1 MSTPLYDAIVTKV
14 RNWVNRDESIL
25 TDSLVSNFLDYSAD
39 YCYRNLRIP
48 PLEHTFVYNAI
59 TSETEGED
67 SILMPSDLSELIQFS
82 KVDNQSNRTV
92 FNERLS
98 LFAMQDKDMTKNNNN
113 FARKGRALVFEPKA
127 EIGDRFEVY
136 YYRRLPDLDATYVVN
151 QANINAGLATP
162 NGVPGAG
169 GVEFPTGSNLYYTGT
184 EVPNWLRDDHERMLL
199 WGAVAHALDYIGED
213 ERAAKFFAK
222 QKEAILEL
230 NSEETKRKVNGGSMV
245 ATYSNVAQ
253 F

>member
-14 RNWVNRDESIL
+14 RSWVNRDESIL
-25 TDSLVSNFLDYSAD
+25 TDALVSNFLDYSAD

-151 QANINAGLATP
+151 QANINAGLAIP
-162 NGVPGAG
+162 NGAPGLAG
-169 GVEFPTGSNLYYTGT
+169 SVEFPTGSNLYYTST
-184 EVPNWLRDDHERMLL
+184 EVPNWLRD
-199 WGAVAHALDYIGED
+199 
-213 ERAAKFFAK
+213 
-222 QKEAILEL
+222 
-230 NSEETKRKVNGGSMV
+230 EETKRKVKGGSMV

>member
-25 TDSLVSNFLDYSAD
+25 TKDLVSNFLDYSAD

-98 LFAMQDKDMTKNNNN
+98 LFAMQDKDITKNNNN

-169 GVEFPTGSNLYYTGT
+169 GVEFPAGSNLYYTGT

-222 QKEAILEL
+222 QKEAIIEL
-230 NSEETKRKVNGGSMV
+230 NNEETKRKVKGGSMV

>member
-25 TDSLVSNFLDYSAD
+25 TDALVSNFLDYSAD

-136 YYRRLPDLDATYVVN
+136 YYRRLPDLNATYVVN
-151 QANINAGLATP
+151 QANIYAGLAIRVQGIP
-162 NGVPGAG
+162 SGAQ
-169 GVEFPTGSNLYYTGT
+169 EFPAGSNDYYVGT

-222 QKEAILEL
+222 QKEAIIEL
-230 NSEETKRKVNGGSMV
+230 NNEEIKRKVKGGSMV

>member
-25 TDSLVSNFLDYSAD
+25 TKDLVSNFLDYSAD

-98 LFAMQDKDMTKNNNN
+98 LFAMQDKDITKNNNN

-151 QANINAGLATP
+151 QANINAGLATS
-162 NGVPGAG
+162 NGIPGSG
-169 GVEFPTGSNLYYTGT
+169 GVEFPAGSNLYYTGT

-222 QKEAILEL
+222 QKEAIIEL
-230 NSEETKRKVNGGSMV
+230 NNEETKRKVKGGSMV

>member
-169 GVEFPTGSNLYYTGT
+169 GVEFPAGSNLYYTGT

-222 QKEAILEL
+222 QKEAIIEL
-230 NSEETKRKVNGGSMV
+230 NNEETKRKVKGGSMV

>member
-1 MSTPLYDAIVTKV
+1 MSTPLYDAIVAKV
-14 RNWVNRDESIL
+14 RNWVNRDEAIL

-136 YYRRLPDLDATYVVN
+136 YYRRLPDLDAKYVVN
-151 QANINAGLATP
+151 QANINAGLAVQGESGT
-162 NGVPGAG
+162 
-169 GVEFPTGSNLYYTGT
+169 EFPTGSGVLYTGT

-222 QKEAILEL
+222 QKEAIVEL
-230 NSEETKRKVNGGSMV
+230 NNEEKQRKVKGGSMV

>member
-127 EIGDRFEVY
+127 EIGDRFEIY

-162 NGVPGAG
+162 NGVPGDG
-169 GVEFPTGSNLYYTGT
+169 GVEFPAGSNLYYTGT

-222 QKEAILEL
+222 QKEAIIEL
-230 NSEETKRKVNGGSMV
+230 NNEETKRKVKGGSMV

>member
-25 TDSLVSNFLDYSAD
+25 TKDLVSNFLDYSAD

-169 GVEFPTGSNLYYTGT
+169 GVEFPAGSNLYYTGT

-222 QKEAILEL
+222 QKEAIIEL
-230 NSEETKRKVNGGSMV
+230 NNEETKRKVKGGSMV

>member
-14 RNWVNRDESIL
+14 RDWVNRDDSIL

-169 GVEFPTGSNLYYTGT
+169 GVEFPAGSNLYYTGT

-222 QKEAILEL
+222 QKEAIIEL
-230 NSEETKRKVNGGSMV
+230 NNEETKRKVKGGSMV

>member
-14 RNWVNRDESIL
+14 RSWVNRDESIL
-25 TDSLVSNFLDYSAD
+25 TDALVSNFLDYSAD

-162 NGVPGAG
+162 NGAPGTG
-169 GVEFPTGSNLYYTGT
+169 DVEFPTGSNLYYTGT

-199 WGAVAHALDYIGED
+199 WGGVAHALDYIGED

-222 QKEAILEL
+222 QKEAIIEL
-230 NSEETKRKVNGGSMV
+230 NNEETKRKVKGGSMV

>member
-14 RNWVNRDESIL
+14 RSWVNRDESIL
-25 TDSLVSNFLDYSAD
+25 TDALVSNFLDYSAD

-199 WGAVAHALDYIGED
+199 WGGVAHALDYIGED

-222 QKEAILEL
+222 QKEAIIEL
-230 NSEETKRKVNGGSMV
+230 NNEETKRKVKGGSMV

>member
-1 MSTPLYDAIVTKV
+1 MSTPLYDAMVAKV
-14 RNWVNRDESIL
+14 RSWVNRDENVL
-25 TDSLVSNFLDYSAD
+25 TDSLVNNFLDYSAD
-39 YCYRNLRIP
+39 YCYRHLRIP

-82 KVDNQSNRTV
+82 KVNNQSERTV

-98 LFAMQDKDMTKNNNN
+98 LFAMQDKDMAKLNNN

-127 EIGDRFEVY
+127 EIGDRFEIY
-136 YYRRLPDLDATYVVN
+136 YYRRLADLDATYIVN

-199 WGAVAHALDYIGED
+199 WGAIAHALDYIGED
-213 ERAAKFFAK
+213 ERALKFFDK
-222 QKEAILEL
+222 QKAAIAEL
-230 NSEETKRKVNGGSMV
+230 NLEETKRKVNGGSMV
-245 ATYSNVAQ
+245 ATYSNIAQ

>member
-25 TDSLVSNFLDYSAD
+25 TDALVKNFLDYSAD

-222 QKEAILEL
+222 QKEAIIEL
-230 NSEETKRKVNGGSMV
+230 NNEETKRKVKGGSMV

>member
-25 TDSLVSNFLDYSAD
+25 TNDLVSNFLDYSAD

-98 LFAMQDKDMTKNNNN
+98 LFAMQDKRYD
-113 FARKGRALVFEPKA
+113 
-127 EIGDRFEVY
+127 
-136 YYRRLPDLDATYVVN
+136 
-151 QANINAGLATP
+151 
-162 NGVPGAG
+162 
-169 GVEFPTGSNLYYTGT
+169 
-184 EVPNWLRDDHERMLL
+184 
-199 WGAVAHALDYIGED
+199 
-213 ERAAKFFAK
+213 
-222 QKEAILEL
+222 
-230 NSEETKRKVNGGSMV
+230 
-245 ATYSNVAQ
+245 
-253 F
+253 

>member
-1 MSTPLYDAIVTKV
+1 MSTPLYDAIVAKV
-14 RNWVNRDESIL
+14 RNWVNRDEAIL

-136 YYRRLPDLDATYVVN
+136 YYRRLPDLDAQYVVN
-151 QANINAGLATP
+151 QANINAGLAVQGESGT
-162 NGVPGAG
+162 
-169 GVEFPTGSNLYYTGT
+169 EFPADSGVFYTGT

-222 QKEAILEL
+222 QKEAIVEL
-230 NSEETKRKVNGGSMV
+230 NNEEKQRKVKGGSMV

>member
-1 MSTPLYDAIVTKV
+1 MSTPLYDALVTKV
-14 RNWVNRDESIL
+14 RSWVNRDENIL
-25 TDSLVSNFLDYSAD
+25 TNDLVGNFLDYSAD

-59 TSETEGED
+59 DSETEGED
-67 SILMPSDLSELIQFS
+67 SILLPSDLSELIQFS
-82 KVDNQSNRTV
+82 KVNNQSERTV

-98 LFAMQDKDMTKNNNN
+98 LAAMQDKDFNKINAN

-136 YYRRLPDLDATYVVN
+136 YYRRLPDLDAVYLVN
-151 QANINAGLATP
+151 QANINAGLCTIAES
-162 NGVPGAG
+162 GDAGA
-169 GVEFPTGSNLYYTGT
+169 VEFPASSGTFYTGN

-222 QKEAILEL
+222 QKEAIVEL
-230 NSEETKRKVNGGSMV
+230 NAEETKRKVNGGSMV
-245 ATYSNVAQ
+245 ASYSNVAQ
-253 F
+253 L

>member
-14 RNWVNRDESIL
+14 RNWVNRDEAIL
-25 TDSLVSNFLDYSAD
+25 TDTLVSNFLDYSAD

-136 YYRRLPDLDATYVVN
+136 YYRRLPDLDAKYLVN
-151 QANINAGLATP
+151 QANINAGLCTLTSSSTV
-162 NGVPGAG
+162 GS
-169 GVEFPTGSNLYYTGT
+169 VEFPASSGTYYVGN

-199 WGAVAHALDYIGED
+199 WGAIAHALDYIGED

-222 QKEAILEL
+222 QKEAIIEL
-230 NSEETKRKVNGGSMV
+230 NNEEIKRKVKGGSMV